1 MLASALKKRNPR
13 KPVALAV
20 PTLEPTELLVAFTGS
35 VSEQLES
42 IAVAR
47 TKAANILIFFIKK
60 EVKGF
65 SYSIGFSDFASHFR
79 VVIPI

>member
-1 MLASALKKRNPR
+1 
-13 KPVALAV
+13 
-20 PTLEPTELLVAFTGS
+20 

-65 SYSIGFSDFASHFR
+65 SYSIGFSDFASHLR